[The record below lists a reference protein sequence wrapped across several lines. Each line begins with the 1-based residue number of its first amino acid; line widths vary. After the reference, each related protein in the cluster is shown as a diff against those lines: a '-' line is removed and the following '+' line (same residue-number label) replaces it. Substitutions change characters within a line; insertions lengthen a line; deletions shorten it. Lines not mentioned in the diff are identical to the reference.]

1 MVRLRG
7 LPWSASAA
15 EVIDFLRDVTVKN
28 GEKGVHLTQ
37 QPDGRS
43 TGEAYVEIETE
54 VDKAKAL
61 NLSGEYIGRRYIEV
75 YDSSYSLME
84 RELNPSATGAYGADG
99 GVVRLRGL
107 PYGTTES
114 DVSVFFSGNGD
125 CVEDTLL
132 VSSVCACAV
141 YGWAGGCTV
150 QNLTH

>member
-1 MVRLRG
+1 MASVMLHCVSRTVCVSRCYFWPQDGSQGCVVRLRG
-7 LPWSASAA
+7 LPWSANAA
-15 EVIDFLRDVTVKN
+15 EVIDFLRDITVKN

-54 VDKAKAL
+54 ADKAKAL

-84 RELNPSATGAYGADG
+84 RELNPSATGGYAADG

-114 DVSVFFSGNGD
+114 DVSAFFTGM
-125 CVEDTLL
+125 
-132 VSSVCACAV
+132 
-141 YGWAGGCTV
+141 
-150 QNLTH
+150 